1 MKIMS
6 KTQKR
11 HFWHFII
18 NIILTSFLILSCIL
32 IFAQTI
38 INIKYNYSNN
48 KTILA
53 EKLVYQQFSHDIYS
67 NINSKILY
75 DFELYPISEDCPGDK
90 EVIIFPIKLDSF
102 YDCEGIDVET
112 IEEEI
117 CQDQITNSSIC
128 CQKSCCANN
137 KCRDKVANNMENE
150 EKNDDRNNKCI
161 YFNKYNGRFSQIF
174 NGYKICAKKYIYD
187 YQYLLNLC
195 ELNQITT
202 SNCLYLDSMNHC
214 FDAQNIKGYSELE
227 ISGNKITSLN
237 KKNAVVKNIFSEI
250 NPNYFE
256 YEILLKEQI
265 IYNQAE
271 ISDDD
276 KEEVEKY
283 NELNIKNIYES
294 FFESDYD
301 SINGNTNYIKQ
312 AEMKLSNIINDNDEL
327 VFQDYSSD
335 RNYIK
340 KRNINWYTRNY
351 IGFKNFEELAKFKEN
366 FDENDITDN
375 PLYKISNDTL
385 YPNIESIFVILI
397 FLIEFII
404 SLILQIKSFIKKKTI
419 KIKIYLI
426 SDSITQM
433 LTPALLIIYFFIYLF
448 KYVYKYK
455 KIEIEMEEY
464 YKLVLDQYNKRR
476 NQDCLLAGVIILFI
490 TLVLILIN
498 YLIMLKIYNI
508 NGINSTSGSSIICTL
523 KNITNNEEHQ
533 FKFYLSRK
541 FSHEMERFK
550 EKYFQNYDID
560 ECKFFKSVDDV
571 EGDEIV
577 IDESKRV
584 REIGLQNKSLIL
596 VICEKK

>member
-48 KTILA
+48 KSILA

-75 DFELYPISEDCPGDK
+75 DFEIYPISEDCPGDK
-90 EVIIFPIKLDSF
+90 EVIIFPIKLDSY

-112 IEEEI
+112 IDEDA
-117 CQDQITNSSIC
+117 CQDKITNSSIC

-214 FDAQNIKGYSELE
+214 FDAQNIKSNSELE
-227 ISGNKITSLN
+227 ISGNKITNLN
-237 KKNAVVKNIFSEI
+237 KKYVVVKNIFSEI

-265 IYNQAE
+265 IYNQVE

-294 FFESDYD
+294 FFESEYD
-301 SINGNTNYIKQ
+301 SINGNINYIKQ
-312 AEMKLSNIINDNDEL
+312 AEIKLSNIIDNNGEP

-366 FDENDITDN
+366 FDENDVTDN
-375 PLYKISNDTL
+375 PLYKISNDIL
-385 YPNIESIFVILI
+385 YPNVESIFIILI

-523 KNITNNEEHQ
+523 KNSTNNEEHQ